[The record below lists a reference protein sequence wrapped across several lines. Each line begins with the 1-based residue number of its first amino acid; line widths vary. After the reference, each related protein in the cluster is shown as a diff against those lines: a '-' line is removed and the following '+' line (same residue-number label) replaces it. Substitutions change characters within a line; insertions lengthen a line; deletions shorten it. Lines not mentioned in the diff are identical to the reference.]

1 MFIFYLSFI
10 IPKGE
15 KEDFENNNKKSI
27 IAARGIENTNEP
39 LIF

>member
-1 MFIFYLSFI
+1 MFIFDLSFI

-39 LIF
+39 LYY